1 MGKGYVVVGN
11 LVPEVQLFFLE
22 EQASGNRMDRRVTP
36 SFIVEAACPVEKVKV
51 VQVLLGSQPI
61 QAADLKIR
69 PLCISAMKQ
78 VTRQREHTKWHLL

>member
-22 EQASGNRMDRRVTP
+22 EQASGDRMDRRITP
-36 SFIVEAACPVEKVKV
+36 SLIVEAACPVEKVKV

-69 PLCISAMKQ
+69 PL
-78 VTRQREHTKWHLL
+78 